1 MPRRPAFPAELPR
14 SVPIFPL
21 SGALLLPF
29 AHRPLNIFEP
39 RYIEMVDAALRG
51 DRLIGLIQP
60 VDAEEE
66 SPRGRAPLRSVGC
79 LGRLTHFEEN
89 GDDRYFIMLEGICR
103 FELVAELTVI
113 SPYRQAVISAEKY
126 ASDFERGFG
135 AEAVD
140 RGRFIKMMRDYA
152 DYASIEMN
160 WEEIAKTPTA
170 DLVNFCCMVSPYGA
184 AEKQALLEANSIESR
199 AETLIAMAEYEM
211 ARSGTGAALQYCRG
225 RPTSIPGFSKC
236 WSAR

>member
-1 MPRRPAFPAELPR
+1 MFKRPTAIAELPQ

-21 SGALLLPF
+21 TGALLLPF

-39 RYIEMVDAALRG
+39 RYIEMIDAALRG

-60 VDAEEE
+60 EDSSEE
-66 SPRGRAPLRSVGC
+66 SPRGRAPLQPIGC

-89 GDDRYFIMLEGICR
+89 GDGRYFIILEGFCR
-103 FELVAELTVI
+103 FALESELTVMT
-113 SPYRQAVISAEKY
+113 PYRQAAIAADRF

-135 AEAVD
+135 AAAVD
-140 RGRFIKMMRDYA
+140 RPRFVKMMRDYA
-152 DYASIEMN
+152 EFANIEMN
-160 WEEIAKTPTA
+160 WEEIDKTPIA

-184 AEKQALLEANSIESR
+184 AEKQALLEADSLETR

-211 ARSGTGAALQYCRG
+211 ARGGTGAALQ
-225 RPTSIPGFSKC
+225 
-236 WSAR
+236 